1 VQRRRFFSFLV
12 CAGIGRGAVLAAATT
27 VGGRASC
34 EDHAAWVARVLEH
47 MKTIKPGMTRGDMAK
62 VFTLGGGMSM
72 RLQCRYT
79 SRECSYFHV
88 DVTLREARRS
98 RINAPAE
105 SENPGDV
112 ILTISQ
118 PYLTYEVME

>member
-1 VQRRRFFSFLV
+1 
-12 CAGIGRGAVLAAATT
+12 
-27 VGGRASC
+27 
-34 EDHAAWVARVLEH
+34 

-62 VFTLGGGMSM
+62 VFTRGGGMSM

-88 DVTLREARRS
+88 DVTLREARGS
-98 RINAPAE
+98 RINARGDF
-105 SENPGDV
+105 ENSRDV

-118 PYLTYEVME
+118 PYLDYEAMD